1 MSFSSIDQIQSLLKE
16 IENRFHD
23 FPSESRDRIS
33 TGLESFARQMTN
45 WLRENREQSASGEA
59 RQRITEQKPVEE
71 ALRESVHR
79 ERARVAELQALMD
92 AVPAMIWISRD
103 PQCREMIGNRYGYE
117 FLKMWEGANISK
129 TAPEEDRERQP
140 YRNFKNGREIP
151 NDELPMQV
159 AASTGVGTSNYE
171 FDLVFN
177 NGTVKNLFG
186 NVLPLS
192 DENGKPAGA
201 VAAFVDISKRKQLE
215 AVQRENEVQIAAQ
228 RHLLDVREDE
238 RINIAREIHDG
249 PLQTLMGIV
258 LTTNMLEQHSS
269 NPAMKAQLM
278 SFESSLR
285 HAIQELRQVINELRP
300 PDLTGLGLAKA
311 IREQAQEVQ
320 EKFPG
325 LEITTD
331 LHEEA
336 GVSSDKLN
344 LTLYRICQEALRN
357 VIRHSKATKVE
368 IRLLPNHDHVILTIK
383 DNGIGFALARDFTE
397 LIANK
402 HYGLTGM
409 KERAE
414 ALGGTLQVISQPGE
428 GTKIKVYIPYS

>member
-1 MSFSSIDQIQSLLKE
+1 MSLSPIDRIQPLLKE
-16 IENRFHD
+16 IENRFLD

-45 WLRENREQSASGEA
+45 WLRENRAQSASGEA
-59 RQRITEQKPVEE
+59 MQSATEQKPVEE
-71 ALRESVHR
+71 SLRESVHR

-117 FLKMWEGANISK
+117 FLKMWEGANISR

-201 VAAFVDISKRKQLE
+201 VAAFVDISQRKQLE

-249 PLQTLMGIV
+249 PLQTLMGII

-320 EKFPG
+320 EKLPG

-344 LTLYRICQEALRN
+344 LTLYRIC
-357 VIRHSKATKVE
+357 
-368 IRLLPNHDHVILTIK
+368 
-383 DNGIGFALARDFTE
+383 
-397 LIANK
+397 
-402 HYGLTGM
+402 
-409 KERAE
+409 
-414 ALGGTLQVISQPGE
+414 
-428 GTKIKVYIPYS
+428 